1 MCARILSILL
11 VVCACVSAAHVHA
24 AEPPVAHAHQTSP
37 DSEFST
43 IVPATYERLEH
54 PRQLFAEFDDGFAV
68 RTEDDEFELKIRVM
82 QQTDAKLFL
91 PRAQRPA
98 RPGLY
103 IPRFR
108 AYFEGHITESY
119 EYELS
124 LARSI
129 EGAFDVLDA
138 SLNFK
143 PSEEFQLK
151 FGRFLV
157 PFSYD
162 WFDHLEQFFITPERA
177 LFPLNFGLSREAGL
191 MAWGKL
197 NEDKLEYALGA
208 FSGQLTGLA
217 DTNTTRDVVG
227 YLNSKPFLDDST
239 SPFQHLNL
247 GGSFSF
253 GQQAFASETLP
264 LRTSIQSSE
273 NDEAA
278 NAASSVFL
286 EFEEG
291 VEFFGPR
298 STAALHLALYHEQL
312 SFESEIQY
320 GNFHYK
326 THDGRTPNIEALG
339 YHFVM
344 SYFITGEEVTD
355 RSIVIPNS
363 PFNPGGGN
371 VGTGAIEPYFRFSY
385 LELDEAVFTEE
396 LSNPDNWARKVS
408 MVDLGWN
415 WYPNRYVKLYFDWQT
430 AFFNSPV
437 LIDLDP
443 QRRVKKS
450 HTLWA
455 RAQLFF

>member
-1 MCARILSILL
+1 MCSRILSIVLA
-11 VVCACVSAAHVHA
+11 VCACVATGQVQAAG
-24 AEPPVAHAHQTSP
+24 PPVTNAQELSS
-37 DSEFST
+37 DSEYSS

-54 PRQLFAEFDDGFAV
+54 PRRMFAEFDEGFSV
-68 RTEDDEFELKIRVM
+68 RTEDDEFELRIRVM

-91 PRAQRPA
+91 PKQQQPA

-108 AYFEGHITESY
+108 AYFEGRITESY

-143 PSEEFQLK
+143 PSEQFQLK

-162 WFDHLEQFFITPERA
+162 WYDHLEQFFITPERA

-197 NEDKLEYALGA
+197 NEEKVAYALGA

-247 GGSFSF
+247 GGSFSY
-253 GQQAFASETLP
+253 GQQAFPSETLP

-286 EFEEG
+286 EFRDD
-291 VEFFGPR
+291 VELLGPR
-298 STAALHLALYHEQL
+298 STAALHLSWYHEQF

-320 GNFHYK
+320 GNFHYI
-326 THDGRTPNIEALG
+326 THDERTPNVEVLG
-339 YHFVM
+339 YHFAM
-344 SYFITGEEVTD
+344 SYFLTGEKVTG

-363 PFNPGGGN
+363 PFNPGGGV
-371 VGTGAIEPYFRFSY
+371 VGTGAIEPYLRFSH
-385 LELDEAVFTEE
+385 LELDDSVFTEG
-396 LSNPDNWARKVS
+396 LANPANWTRQLS

-415 WYPNRYVKLYFDWQT
+415 WYPNRYVKFYFDWQV

-437 LIDLDP
+437 LIELDP
-443 QRRVKKS
+443 DRRIKKN